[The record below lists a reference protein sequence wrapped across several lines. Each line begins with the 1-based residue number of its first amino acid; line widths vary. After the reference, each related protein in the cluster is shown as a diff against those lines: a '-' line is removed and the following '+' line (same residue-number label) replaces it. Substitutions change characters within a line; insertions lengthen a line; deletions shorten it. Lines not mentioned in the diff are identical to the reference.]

1 MSTWYGLLLAPPESV
16 TFDVITLVAAVGTVL
31 ASEGSGPPPRATVSV
46 AGPHATKS
54 TAPLLKLGYPSMS
67 LRELVQLDR
76 QKLRQARRTLAVRA
90 AANITA
96 LHNDTGQGLPTVRE
110 GPETLTASRLY
121 ACSRGCRRANS

>member
-76 QKLRQARRTLAVRA
+76 QKLQARRTLAVRA
-90 AANITA
+90 AVIMTA
-96 LHNDTGQGLPTVRE
+96 LHNETAARGAPTTVSE
-110 GPETLTASRLY
+110 LKLEQPWGYLVSRAIHLRP
-121 ACSRGCRRANS
+121 A

>member
-76 QKLRQARRTLAVRA
+76 QNLQARRTLAVRA
-90 AANITA
+90 AVIMTA
-96 LHNDTGQGLPTVRE
+96 LHNETGQGLPTVRE
-110 GPETLTASRLY
+110 GP
-121 ACSRGCRRANS
+121 RR